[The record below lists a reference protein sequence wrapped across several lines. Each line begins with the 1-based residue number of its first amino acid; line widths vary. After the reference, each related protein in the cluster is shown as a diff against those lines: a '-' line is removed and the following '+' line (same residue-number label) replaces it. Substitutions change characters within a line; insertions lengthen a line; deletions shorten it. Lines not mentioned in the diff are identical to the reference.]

1 MTDSMSTEME
11 LAEALALLDQDPPT
25 QTSTQAAVPAEALQT
40 PAPAAAP
47 EALSP
52 TLSTLQMSR
61 RPKEATACERCPNS
75 VWFTS
80 PTEVKCYCR
89 VMSATERR
97 SRCCRRRCC
106 CGYRRRTL
114 RRPP

>member
-52 TLSTLQMSR
+52 TLSTLEMSR
-61 RPKEATACERCPNS
+61 RPKEATVCERCPNS

-89 VMSATERR
+89 VMYLVTWSSAEPNQITGCDGLFLGQE
-97 SRCCRRRCC
+97 
-106 CGYRRRTL
+106 
-114 RRPP
+114 